1 MTLEERKN
9 PSILKASRKIRIANG
24 CGMQVSD
31 VNYVLKKYEQSK
43 ELFKQLKGQMGNR
56 KMF

>member
-1 MTLEERKN
+1 
-9 PSILKASRKIRIANG
+9 
-24 CGMQVSD
+24 MQVSD